1 MDDEIAGSC
10 FFGLS
15 LRATPGGDKE
25 DRLGFTPE
33 MMAKDVERTDGIA
46 KCPSHFFARA
56 ALDEVGAKSF
66 VLALFGMLGLEEE
79 TAD

>member
-1 MDDEIAGSC
+1 
-10 FFGLS
+10 
-15 LRATPGGDKE
+15 
-25 DRLGFTPE
+25 

-46 KCPSHFFARA
+46 KGPSHLFGRA

-66 VLALFGMLGLEEE
+66 VLTLFGMLGLEEE